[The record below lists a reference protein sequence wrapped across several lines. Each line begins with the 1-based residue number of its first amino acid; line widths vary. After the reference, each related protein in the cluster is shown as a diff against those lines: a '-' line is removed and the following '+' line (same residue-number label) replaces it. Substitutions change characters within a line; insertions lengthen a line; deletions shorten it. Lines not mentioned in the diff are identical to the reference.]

1 MKFPSFLKGGAAM
14 LENTQKGILYNRWV
28 LYFVVVVTFF
38 NLVTH
43 ALHGNLV
50 TPLLFVLVALV
61 TSFFTKNMIIILV
74 MGVGFANLLTYQTR
88 RNPWSDEVG
97 TEGKDKDKEGMTDGG
112 DGADTEGGAEGT
124 EQAPKTSADLDVE
137 NPLGKPLPNK
147 KQYKDRK
154 QEFDFIRK
162 KYGELVKIQDELMKN
177 VGSLEGSMANMDH
190 LVSDVKKN
198 LDSIKGSLP
207 SAGASS

>member
-1 MKFPSFLKGGAAM
+1 
-14 LENTQKGILYNRWV
+14 
-28 LYFVVVVTFF
+28 
-38 NLVTH
+38 
-43 ALHGNLV
+43 
-50 TPLLFVLVALV
+50 
-61 TSFFTKNMIIILV
+61 
-74 MGVGFANLLTYQTR
+74 
-88 RNPWSDEVG
+88 
-97 TEGKDKDKEGMTDGG
+97 MTDGG

-207 SAGASS
+207 SAEASS

>member
-1 MKFPSFLKGGAAM
+1 
-14 LENTQKGILYNRWV
+14 

-38 NLVTH
+38 NLITH

-61 TSFFTKNMIIILV
+61 TSFFSKNMIIILV
-74 MGVGFANLLTYQTR
+74 MGIGFANLLTYQTR

-97 TEGKDKDKEGMTDGG
+97 TEGKEGMTDGG
-112 DGADTEGGAEGT
+112 DEAESGDGAEGT
-124 EQAPKTSADLDVE
+124 EQAPKTSVDLDVE

-207 SAGASS
+207 SAEASS

>member
-1 MKFPSFLKGGAAM
+1 MKFPNLLKGGAAM

-43 ALHGNLV
+43 ALHGNLT
-50 TPLLFVLVALV
+50 TPLLFVLIALV

-74 MGVGFANLLTYQTR
+74 MGIGFANLLTYQTR
-88 RNPWSDEVG
+88 RNPWSDG
-97 TEGKDKDKEGMTDGG
+97 DKDKEGMTDGG
-112 DGADTEGGAEGT
+112 DGADTEGGEAEGAD
-124 EQAPKTSADLDVE
+124 QAPNTSADLDVE
-137 NPLGKPLPNK
+137 NPQGKPLPNK

>member
-1 MKFPSFLKGGAAM
+1 M

-61 TSFFTKNMIIILV
+61 TSFFSKNMIIILV
-74 MGVGFANLLTYQTR
+74 MGIGFANLLTYQTR

-97 TEGKDKDKEGMTDGG
+97 TEGKEGMTDGG
-112 DGADTEGGAEGT
+112 DEAESGDGAEGT
-124 EQAPKTSADLDVE
+124 EQAPKTSVDLDVE

-207 SAGASS
+207 SAEASS

>member
-1 MKFPSFLKGGAAM
+1 M

-61 TSFFTKNMIIILV
+61 TSFFSKNMIIILI
-74 MGVGFANLLTYQTR
+74 MGIGFANLLTYQTR

-97 TEGKDKDKEGMTDGG
+97 TEGKEGMTDGG
-112 DGADTEGGAEGT
+112 DEAESGDGAEGT
-124 EQAPKTSADLDVE
+124 EQAPKTSVDLDVE

-207 SAGASS
+207 SAEASS

>member
-61 TSFFTKNMIIILV
+61 TSFFSKNMIIILV
-74 MGVGFANLLTYQTR
+74 MGIGFANLLTYQTR

-97 TEGKDKDKEGMTDGG
+97 TEGKEGMTDGG
-112 DGADTEGGAEGT
+112 DEAESGDGAEGT
-124 EQAPKTSADLDVE
+124 EQAPKTSVDLDVE

-207 SAGASS
+207 SAEASS

>member
-43 ALHGNLV
+43 ALHGNLT
-50 TPLLFVLVALV
+50 TPLLFVLIALV

-74 MGVGFANLLTYQTR
+74 MGIGFANLLTYQTR
-88 RNPWSDEVG
+88 RNPWSDG
-97 TEGKDKDKEGMTDGG
+97 DKDKEGMTDQ
-112 DGADTEGGAEGT
+112 AGAEGDDGGD
-124 EQAPKTSADLDVE
+124 EAEGADQAPNTSADLDVE
-137 NPLGKPLPNK
+137 NPQGKPQPNK